1 VKFIFGPVASRRLG
15 RSLGI
20 DLIPYKTCSFDCL
33 YCELGKTTNRT
44 LERKEYI
51 SYQAI
56 INNLQECLKEPT
68 RPPDY
73 ITLGGSG
80 EPTLNSK
87 IGLIISGIKNI
98 TSIPVAV
105 LTNGSILYQDEV
117 KEELLLADVILPSL
131 DTVSSTIFQ
140 YLNRPH
146 PSLAI
151 EKILRG
157 LKDFRKSFRGQVWIE
172 ILFCRGVNDTRE
184 EIARLKS
191 EVNEINPDKIQLNSI
206 DRPPAEDFVFSLN
219 TKQLEEIKKIFG
231 DRSEIITESIGDK
244 IERPILNG
252 EKRVVDLL
260 RRRPCTF
267 DGISLAL
274 GMHRNELVKLLDVLR
289 KESKI
294 HHRMFNNQCYYQV
307 N

>member
-1 VKFIFGPVASRRLG
+1 M
-15 RSLGI
+15 
-20 DLIPYKTCSFDCL
+20 
-33 YCELGKTTNRT
+33 
-44 LERKEYI
+44 
-51 SYQAI
+51 
-56 INNLQECLKEPT
+56 
-68 RPPDY
+68 
-73 ITLGGSG
+73 
-80 EPTLNSK
+80 
-87 IGLIISGIKNI
+87 
-98 TSIPVAV
+98 V
-105 LTNGSILYQDEV
+105 LFLYQDEV

-146 PSLAI
+146 PSLDI
-151 EKILRG
+151 EKIVRG
-157 LKDFRKSFRGQVWIE
+157 LKDFRKSFRGQVWLE

-184 EIARLKS
+184 EIAKLKS
-191 EVNEINPDKIQLNSI
+191 VVNEINPDKIQLNSV

-219 TKQLEEIKKIFG
+219 QKQILEIKKIFG
-231 DRSEIITESIGDK
+231 DRSEIITESIDDK
-244 IERPILNG
+244 IERPVLNG

-289 KESKI
+289 KERKI